1 MTDNGADT
9 VTKPSFFL
17 FSGDETKDQD
27 IASKFAGS
35 GKRALLL
42 SENCVRSRRK
52 SFPDKLWFSSD
63 MIIYQKLCQEA
74 GCVAVEI
81 HSIRVRHRGNPYV
94 VHDIQVTYKQFFSD
108 GSTRLLECTPVFSSN
123 NNGYRPFRETV
134 FELQDGEYITGLQ
147 IYRSLNLEGL
157 VFVTNLRE
165 VRCGYTGETPRDF
178 WQVLLELSLEAST
191 PPSSRIVAFFSM
203 YKSELCERVGYYA
216 EPFRWASLGPYI
228 VLRELFRQGRA
239 EKLPID
245 DDLLHQ
251 IVQSDE
257 GVFRH
262 IISFCPSISALG
274 TGRSYLQSTVLRN
287 Y

>member
-1 MTDNGADT
+1 M
-9 VTKPSFFL
+9 
-17 FSGDETKDQD
+17 
-27 IASKFAGS
+27 
-35 GKRALLL
+35 
-42 SENCVRSRRK
+42 
-52 SFPDKLWFSSD
+52 
-63 MIIYQKLCQEA
+63 
-74 GCVAVEI
+74 
-81 HSIRVRHRGNPYV
+81 
-94 VHDIQVTYKQFFSD
+94 
-108 GSTRLLECTPVFSSN
+108 
-123 NNGYRPFRETV
+123 

-216 EPFRWASLGPYI
+216 EPFRWASLGTYI
-228 VLRELFRQGRA
+228 LLRELFRQGRA

-262 IISFCPSISALG
+262 IMSFCPSISALG